1 MQAAQ
6 EITYLGMNIASTKRD
21 INIRFAKLR
30 QT

>member
-6 EITYLGMNIASTKRD
+6 EITYLGINIASTKID
-21 INIRFAKLR
+21 VNIRFVKPG